1 MKLHLG
7 KPPLSLVQFAQPSQA
22 DAGDAVVVVEHV
34 EDVVQAQEV
43 AAPENWWA
51 AKGESPELG
60 SRGEWSF
67 LRLMQRHR
75 QQLSNSYD

>member
-34 EDVVQAQEV
+34 EDVVHAHQVGA
-43 AAPENWWA
+43 
-51 AKGESPELG
+51 GEDGGATEGQG
-60 SRGEWSF
+60 S
-67 LRLMQRHR
+67 
-75 QQLSNSYD
+75 